1 MRKSFGVLSAAA
13 ALVLMSACAAPSPG
27 PTAQPTTGA
36 APTKPAATAAPTQP
50 AQAPKEIR
58 IGLVFSITG
67 PNSSL
72 GEPERNTV
80 ALFQDQFAKIG
91 NANVKWIVQDDAS
104 DATKAATA
112 VKQLIERDKVAA
124 VVCCTTSPNSMAVVK
139 SGEEAKVPI
148 ISVAASVSIVEPVAE
163 RKWIFK
169 TPQND
174 SLMIDVLTDH
184 MLKHGI
190 KKVAFLGF
198 NDAFGDSGRVELE
211 KIAKVKGLEI
221 TGEESFARTDTSV
234 TAQLTRLLNGK
245 PDAFLVWAIP
255 PGADVVAKD
264 LANLGWK
271 GPVYQSHGVANR
283 TFIELGKEAVEN
295 TYFPVGKL
303 LIANDLPDSDPQK
316 AVLLEYKKAYEAK
329 YGANTANT
337 FGGHAY
343 DAMLILK
350 GAIER
355 ALKAGAD
362 PDDLPAFRAALRD
375 QIEATK
381 ELVGISGVFNYS
393 ATDHAG
399 LDRRAAVMV
408 QIKNGNWV
416 LQKD

>member
-1 MRKSFGVLSAAA
+1 VVL
-13 ALVLMSACAAPSPG
+13 
-27 PTAQPTTGA
+27 
-36 APTKPAATAAPTQP
+36 
-50 AQAPKEIR
+50 
-58 IGLVFSITG
+58 SITG

-80 ALFQDQFAKIG
+80 KLFESQFSSIG
-91 NANVKWIVQDDAS
+91 GATVKWIVEDDAS

-112 VKQLIERDKVAA
+112 VKQLVERDNVAA
-124 VVCCTTSPNSMAVVK
+124 VVCCTTSPNSMAIVK
-139 SGEEAKVPI
+139 SAEDGKIPT
-148 ISVAASVSIVEPVAE
+148 ISLAASASIVEPVAE
-163 RKWIFK
+163 RKWVFK

-174 SLMIDVLTDH
+174 SLMVDVLSDH
-184 MLKHGI
+184 MVKHGI

-198 NDAFGDSGRVELE
+198 NDAFGDSGLKEFQKV
-211 KIAKVKGLEI
+211 AKAKGIEI
-221 TGEESFARTDTSV
+221 TGAESFARTDTSV
-234 TAQLTRLLNGK
+234 TAQLTRLANGK
-245 PDAFLVWAIP
+245 PDAYLVWAIP

-283 TFIELGKEAVEN
+283 TFIELGGPAVEG

-303 LIANDLPDSDPQK
+303 LIASDLPDTDPQK
-316 AVLLEYKKAYEAK
+316 QTLLAYKKAYEDK

-362 PDDLPAFRAALRD
+362 PNNLTTFRAALRD

-381 ELVGISGVFNYS
+381 ELVGISGIFTYS
-393 ATDHAG
+393 ASDHAG
-399 LDRRAAVMV
+399 LDKRAAVMV
-408 QIKNGNWV
+408 QIKDGKWIY
-416 LQKD
+416 LKD